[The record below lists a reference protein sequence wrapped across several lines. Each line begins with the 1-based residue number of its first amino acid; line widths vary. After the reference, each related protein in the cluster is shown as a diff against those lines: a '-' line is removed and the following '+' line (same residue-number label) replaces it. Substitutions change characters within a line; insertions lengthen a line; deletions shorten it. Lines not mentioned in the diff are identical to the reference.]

1 MQCCG
6 ADTFCA
12 APAPDIRG
20 PGADSKLAA
29 PGSFGTAT
37 LPVWLFLFLAERG
50 VDILGSL
57 TFIIYCAISIH
68 LCRAGSFRSLC
79 VLTRVRWCTLY
90 STLYSTVKYYRIL
103 GGLLFKSLRI
113 FNNDDT
119 DAKRLIVE
127 CY

>member
-1 MQCCG
+1 MSGRFVQV
-6 ADTFCA
+6 
-12 APAPDIRG
+12 
-20 PGADSKLAA
+20 S
-29 PGSFGTAT
+29 
-37 LPVWLFLFLAERG
+37 
-50 VDILGSL
+50 
-57 TFIIYCAISIH
+57 
-68 LCRAGSFRSLC
+68 
-79 VLTRVRWCTLY
+79 VRINPSAVVY